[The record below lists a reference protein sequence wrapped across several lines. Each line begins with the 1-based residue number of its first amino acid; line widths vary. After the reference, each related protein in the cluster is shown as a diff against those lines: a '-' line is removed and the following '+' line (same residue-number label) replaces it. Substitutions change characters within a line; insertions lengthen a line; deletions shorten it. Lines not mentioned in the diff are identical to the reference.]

1 VSRGGEAAPTATP
14 DRVAKP
20 EPVRRAAQRADRDE
34 AAAAAVADAFP
45 EELYVAL
52 RQGHRVSLRGS
63 GAFFIRP
70 ERETRSARPGS
81 SGSVRRS
88 AGTPCSAGRP
98 PPAGRADAAP
108 ARTAVSSRA

>member
-1 VSRGGEAAPTATP
+1 MSRGGEAAPTATP

-70 ERETRSARPGS
+70 ERETWVFRFNPSQRLRALFGWS
-81 SGSVRRS
+81 STYRGPR
-88 AGTPCSAGRP
+88 
-98 PPAGRADAAP
+98 
-108 ARTAVSSRA
+108 